1 MLVNIRNAWRD
12 PAWRMELA
20 VTGALLVPVL
30 FALTH
35 FLDAVEGRR
44 GVTLPDPVLALFPA
58 VNLTWVTFLIIYAG
72 IIAGLVVLV
81 QNPRRLLLVFQAYA
95 VMALFRMA
103 AMYLTP
109 LEPPPGIIELRDPFV
124 EFFGGGKTL
133 TRDLFFSGHTST
145 TFLLFLA
152 IPGRGMRVAYACA
165 TVLVGL
171 CVVLQHVHYTVDVIA
186 APFFAYGA
194 YSIVLGICKR
204 RGIVVN

>member
-1 MLVNIRNAWRD
+1 MFANIRNAWRD

-20 VTGALLVPVL
+20 VTAALLVPVL

-35 FLDAVEGRR
+35 FLDAVERR
-44 GVTLPDPVLALFPA
+44 PGATLQDPVLALFPA
-58 VNLTWVTFLIIYAG
+58 VNLTWLTFLIIYAG
-72 IIAGLVVLV
+72 IIVGLVVLV
-81 QNPRRLLLVFQAYA
+81 QDPRRLLLIFQAYA

-145 TFLLFLA
+145 TFLLFLV
-152 IPGRGMRVAYACA
+152 IPGRGLRVVYACA
-165 TVLVGL
+165 TLLVGL
-171 CVVLQHVHYTVDVIA
+171 CVVLQHVHYTVDVVA

-194 YSIVLGICKR
+194 YSIALGICKR

>member
-1 MLVNIRNAWRD
+1 MFANIRNAWRD

-20 VTGALLVPVL
+20 VTCAMLVPVL

-35 FLDAVEGRR
+35 FLDWVERR
-44 GVTLPDPVLALFPA
+44 PGVTLPDPVLALFPA

-72 IIAGLVVLV
+72 IIAGLLVLM
-81 QNPRRLLLVFQAYA
+81 QHPRRLLLVFQAYVVLA
-95 VMALFRMA
+95 IFRMA
-103 AMYLTP
+103 AMYLAP

-124 EFFGGGKTL
+124 EFFGAGKPF

-145 TFLLFLA
+145 TFLLFLV
-152 IPGRGMRVAYACA
+152 IPGGRLRIAYACA
-165 TVLVGL
+165 TLLVGL
-171 CVVLQHVHYTVDVIA
+171 CVVFQHVHYTVDVVA

-194 YSIVLGICKR
+194 YSLALGICKR

>member
-1 MLVNIRNAWRD
+1 MLVNIRDTWRD

-20 VTGALLVPVL
+20 MTGALLVPVL

-35 FLDAVEGRR
+35 FLDAVERR
-44 GVTLPDPVLALFPA
+44 HGVTLPDPVLALFPA
-58 VNLTWVTFLIIYAG
+58 VNLTWLTFLIIYAG
-72 IIAGLVVLV
+72 IIVGLVVLV
-81 QNPRRLLLVFQAYA
+81 QNPRRLLLIFQAYA

-103 AMYLTP
+103 AMYLAP

-145 TFLLFLA
+145 TFLLFLV
-152 IPGRGMRVAYACA
+152 IPGRWLRVAYAGA
-165 TVLVGL
+165 TLLVGL
-171 CVVLQHVHYTVDVIA
+171 CVVLQHVHYTVDVVA

-194 YSIVLGICKR
+194 YSIVLAICKR

>member
-12 PAWRMELA
+12 PAWRTELA
-20 VTGALLVPVL
+20 ASFALLVPVL

-35 FLDAVEGRR
+35 FLDWVERRR

-81 QNPRRLLLVFQAYA
+81 QNPRRLLLVLQGYA

-103 AMYLTP
+103 AMYLAP

-124 EFFGGGKTL
+124 EFFGGGTTL

-145 TFLLFLA
+145 TFLLFLL
-152 IPGRGMRVAYACA
+152 IPGKWLRVAYACA
-165 TVLVGL
+165 TLLIGL
-171 CVVLQHVHYTVDVIA
+171 CVVLQHVHYTVDVVA

-204 RGIVVN
+204 RGILLN

>member
-1 MLVNIRNAWRD
+1 MLVNIRNAWSD
-12 PAWRMELA
+12 PAFRTEFA
-20 VTGALLVPVL
+20 ATIALLVPVL
-30 FALTH
+30 IALTH
-35 FLDAVEGRR
+35 FLDGVERRR
-44 GVTLPDPVLALFPA
+44 GVTLTDPVLALFPA
-58 VNLTWVTFLIIYAG
+58 VNLTWLTFLIIYAG

-103 AMYLTP
+103 AMYLAP

-145 TFLLFLA
+145 TFLLFLL
-152 IPGRGMRVAYACA
+152 IPGKWLRVAYACA
-165 TVLVGL
+165 TLVVGV
-171 CVVLQHVHYTVDVIA
+171 CVVLQHVHYTFDVVA

-194 YSIVLGICKR
+194 YAIVLGICKR

>member
-1 MLVNIRNAWRD
+1 MIVTIRDAWRD
-12 PAWRMELA
+12 PGWRMELA
-20 VTGALLVPVL
+20 VTAAILVPVL

-35 FLDAVEGRR
+35 FLDWNESRR
-44 GVTLPDPVLALFPA
+44 GVTMPDPVLALFPA
-58 VNLTWVTFLIIYAG
+58 VNLTWLTFLVIYAG
-72 IIAGLVVLV
+72 IIVGLAVLL

-103 AMYLTP
+103 AMYLSP

-145 TFLLFLA
+145 TFLLFLL
-152 IPGRGMRVAYACA
+152 IPGRVLRIVYACA
-165 TVLVGL
+165 TLLVGL
-171 CVVLQHVHYTVDVIA
+171 CVVLQHVHYTVDVVA

-194 YSIVLGICKR
+194 YRIALGICKR

>member
-1 MLVNIRNAWRD
+1 MLVNLRNAWRD
-12 PAWRMELA
+12 PAWRLECAATL
-20 VTGALLVPVL
+20 ALLVPVL

-58 VNLTWVTFLIIYAG
+58 VNLTWVTFLMIYAG
-72 IIAGLVVLV
+72 IIAGLMLLLRH
-81 QNPRRLLLVFQAYA
+81 PRRLLLVLQGYT
-95 VMALFRMA
+95 VMALFRIA
-103 AMYLTP
+103 AMYLAP

-124 EFFGGGKTL
+124 EFFGGGRTL

-145 TFLLFLA
+145 MFLLFLI
-152 IPGRGMRVAYACA
+152 IPGRRLRIAFACA
-165 TVLVGL
+165 TILIGL
-171 CVVLQHVHYTVDVIA
+171 CVVLQHVHYTVDVFA

-194 YSIVLGICKR
+194 YAIVIGICKR